1 MHIVD
6 RVFVGLADGRIFYEI
21 PEIGVALRKLRADF
35 IILGTK
41 SISEVARRDRCTICG
56 RFILIHAPFV
66 HLGLIVAIW
75 KAAVDLGVDGPGYG
89 AGASGPRDQFLP
101 IET

>member
-6 RVFVGLADGRIFYEI
+6 RVLVALADGRIFDEI
-21 PEIGVALRKLRADF
+21 PEIGVAFRKLRADF

-41 SISEVARRDRCTICG
+41 SISEVARRDRCTVGG
-56 RFILIHAPFV
+56 RFILHAPFV
-66 HLGLIVAIW
+66 HLGLIVSIW
-75 KAAVDLGVDGPGYG
+75 KAAVDLSIDGPGYG
-89 AGASGPRDQFLP
+89 AGATSSRNQFLP